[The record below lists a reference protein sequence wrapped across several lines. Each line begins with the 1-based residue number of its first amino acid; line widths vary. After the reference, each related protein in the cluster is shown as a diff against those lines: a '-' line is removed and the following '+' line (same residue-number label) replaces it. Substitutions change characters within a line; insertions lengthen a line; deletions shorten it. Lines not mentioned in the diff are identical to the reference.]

1 MASTRKRGIRS
12 TLRSSDTK
20 LGTPVQ
26 ISTED
31 NHHVYVGVLC
41 CFFLSGFAALI
52 YQIAWLR
59 ELSIAFGT
67 SEVAVA
73 TVLAAYMGGLA
84 VGSAIAGRG
93 IRLFSR
99 PVFAYGLLEAG
110 IAVSALAVPLLISV
124 ASWLLISV
132 AGDQPR
138 PPSASYAWQPLT
150 YFLIA
155 VGVLGVPT
163 ILMGATLPMLLRYA
177 VRDNRHLGQRT
188 AVIYATN
195 TLGAVLGVL
204 VAGFWLLPLLGLN
217 HTVFIGVA
225 ANIIVFGIAALIA
238 RKEPNPLISPIN
250 DLPKKTISP
259 YSKWI
264 LPLMALSGAVSFTY
278 EVMWTR
284 LLNHVLG
291 GTVYAFSTMLASF
304 LLGIA
309 VGSMLAA
316 KFTSNRAIALRALAL
331 TQMAI
336 AFSAACVYA
345 WIQNWTPSSAGL
357 SANALVA
364 GLVMLAS
371 TVFIGATFPLSVRVL
386 ANDQADAASS
396 AAQVYAWNTV
406 GAIAGAMAAGFI
418 LIPLLH
424 FEGVTKLAVLT
435 NLSLAFVVAI
445 VIERPSRYGTLLTL
459 AIVFSLI
466 ATFFL
471 YKPTRAAGVLEV
483 SVVDDTTGGT
493 ELFYSVGRSAT
504 VLLKERDGA
513 FQLRTN
519 GLPEATIL
527 PIGAPPSPHSQ
538 RWLTALPLF
547 ARPDAR
553 DMLVIGL
560 GGGVAVER
568 IPAFVDAVTVIELE
582 PEVITANRRLS
593 KLRAE
598 DPLVDPRITIVS
610 NDARGA
616 LRLTSAQ
623 YDIVVS
629 QPSHPWTAGASHLY
643 TREFVSLVSQRLR
656 PNGVFVQW
664 INSQFIDAGL
674 LKSLAATLLD
684 EFQYVELYQPQPEEL
699 LFVASEEPIK
709 IFDNFR
715 KTGSALDSLR
725 ENAKQELGVAC
736 IEDLLVFLA
745 LDASGVRGLASGSTA
760 VTDDSNRMA
769 FFSRPDATG
778 IDYKELVNILAPF
791 DPLLLRERAVT
802 GHTQIDNRYL
812 GRRMIESGF
821 ESRALRWIT
830 SIEKLAEQLVVR
842 GAGLEHHGRLEE
854 AVDMYRRAEQLSP
867 NDPYYQYLVIRGRLG
882 LIAAGTADKD
892 DMLLA
897 SRLSGVP
904 AAVIA
909 GWQAAQAGQWVSVAR
924 LDPIMAQAKVTDPW
938 FADAVKLR
946 ADWRARTVAGTQT
959 EQMLREGQKILDG
972 QLLIAPSLDL
982 LVIRAAIAVRQG
994 DLALLVETSASVARQ
1009 VHRKIAS
1016 ADDGVY
1022 LISEVERQALLQ
1034 RLNALH
1040 RQIIRLSAQF
1050 ADPSPRVV
1058 AVRTQLEDLQRSLA
1072 QL

>member
-1 MASTRKRGIRS
+1 MASTRKRRARS
-12 TLRSSDTK
+12 TLTSSDTK
-20 LGTPVQ
+20 LGAPVQ
-26 ISTED
+26 IFTDD
-31 NHHVYVGVLC
+31 NHHVFVGVLC

-84 VGSAIAGRG
+84 VGSAIAGRV

-99 PVFAYGLLEAG
+99 PVLAYGLLEAG
-110 IAVSALAVPLLISV
+110 IAVSALAVPLLISA

-155 VGVLGVPT
+155 VGVLGLPT
-163 ILMGATLPMLLRYA
+163 IMMGATLPMLLRYA
-177 VRDNRHLGQRT
+177 VRDDRHLGQRT
-188 AVIYATN
+188 AVLYATN

-204 VAGFWLLPLLGLN
+204 VAGFWLLPSFGLK
-217 HTVFIGVA
+217 HTVLFGVA
-225 ANIIVFGIAALIA
+225 ANVIVFGIAALIA
-238 RKEPNPLISPIN
+238 RKELNPLIPTKN
-250 DLPKKTISP
+250 DLPKKRLGP
-259 YSKWI
+259 YSRWL

-278 EVMWTR
+278 EVMWSR

-309 VGSMLAA
+309 VGSILAA
-316 KFTSNRAIALRALAL
+316 KFTSTREIALRALAL

-336 AFSAACVYA
+336 ALSAACVYA

-357 SANALVA
+357 SENALFA

-386 ANDQADAASS
+386 ANDQDDAASS
-396 AAQVYAWNTV
+396 AAQIYAWNTI
-406 GAIAGAMAAGFI
+406 GAIVGAMAAGFI
-418 LIPLLH
+418 LIPALH

-435 NLSLAFVVAI
+435 NLSLALVVAI
-445 VIERPSRYGTLLTL
+445 VIGRPSRFGTVLPLVL
-459 AIVFSLI
+459 VASLM

-471 YKPTRAAGVLEV
+471 YKPKRSAGVLEV

-538 RWLTALPLF
+538 RWLTALPLL

-582 PEVITANRRLS
+582 PEVIAANRRLS
-593 KLRAE
+593 GLRAK
-598 DPLVDPRITIVS
+598 DPLADPRITIVS

-643 TREFVSLVSQRLR
+643 TQEFVSLVSQRLR

-674 LKSLAATLLD
+674 LKSLAATLLR

-699 LFVASEEPIK
+699 LFIASKEPIR
-709 IFDNFR
+709 ILDNF
-715 KTGSALDSLR
+715 KTAGPVLESLR

-736 IEDLLVFLA
+736 IEDLLVSLA
-745 LDASGVRGLASGSTA
+745 LDASGVRSLASGSAA

-778 IDYKELVNILAPF
+778 MDYKELVNVLAPF
-791 DPLLLRERAVT
+791 DPLLRGKSVAT
-802 GHTQIDNRYL
+802 DQSQIDNRYL

-830 SIEKLAEQLVVR
+830 GIDTLAEQLVVR
-842 GAGLEHHGRLEE
+842 GAGLEYHGRLEE
-854 AVDMYRRAEQLSP
+854 ATDVYRRAEKLSP
-867 NDPYYQYLVIRGRLG
+867 NDPYYQYLVIRGSLG

-897 SRLSGVP
+897 SGLSGVP

-909 GWQAAQAGQWVSVAR
+909 GWRAAQAGQWVSVAR
-924 LDPIMAQAKVTDPW
+924 LDPIMVQAKLRDPW
-938 FADAVKLR
+938 FADALKLR
-946 ADWRARTVAGTQT
+946 ADWRARTTSGTKT
-959 EQMLREGQKILDG
+959 EQMLREGQQILDG

-994 DLALLVETSASVARQ
+994 DLSALVESSASVARQ
-1009 VHRKIAS
+1009 VHRKIVS
-1016 ADDGVY
+1016 ADDGAY
-1022 LISEVERQALLQ
+1022 LISDVERQALLQ

-1040 RQIIRLSAQF
+1040 RQITRLSDQLAG
-1050 ADPSPRVV
+1050 PSPRVV
-1058 AVRTQLEDLQRSLA
+1058 AVLTQLEQLQRALR